1 MEKFLRA
8 TAWIAET
15 PRVYGAFHLWT
26 AVFGILAAAVSAAA
40 VSANLRR
47 RCRLG
52 GQNMYMHGFIR
63 KIDLCAGIV
72 LIVSEIYK
80 QLFCYYI
87 VNDGQ
92 YDWHLFP
99 FQLCSL
105 PMYLC
110 LILPWIRSEKLWAIL
125 NTFMVDFNL
134 MGASMVFVDPSGIF
148 SSYVT
153 LTIHGILWH
162 LIIIFI
168 GLVSGLTH
176 QADTKHLK
184 GFTKGLPVFAAAC
197 CGALLINIAAHPYG
211 GAAMF
216 YIDPNTP
223 SVQLVFKDIA
233 AVFGIAAGNIVYIFA
248 MLLGGFVCHVCF
260 WIFQRKS
267 INFKI

>member
-26 AVFGILAAAVSAAA
+26 AAFGILAAAVSAAA
-40 VSANLRR
+40 VSAKLRR
-47 RCRLG
+47 RCCLG
-52 GQNMYMHGFIR
+52 GLNMYMHGLIR

-72 LIVSEIYK
+72 LIVSEI
-80 QLFCYYI
+80 
-87 VNDGQ
+87 

-134 MGASMVFVDPSGIF
+134 MGALMVFVDPSGIF

-216 YIDPNTP
+216 YIDPYTP

-248 MLLGGFVCHVCF
+248 MLLDGFVCHVCF